1 MITHSGFLFIIY
13 FSKSVNSN
21 HIITGLSIYNKD
33 INKYLLLL
41 NLNKFR

>member
-21 HIITGLSIYNKD
+21 HISIGC
-33 INKYLLLL
+33 ILNKYIKKLSNLLT
-41 NLNKFR
+41 K